1 MPRLGNP
8 DWNTP
13 SPYDDDVTTNED
25 EDLSPLDDDY
35 IPEEYCIDNEWIE
48 AHIAYAFD
56 RKNVTCKAS
65 LKIKNTLVPLDRA
78 KEWNKIARQFSQ
90 ALSQQITLK
99 KINL

>member
-35 IPEEYCIDNEWIE
+35 IPEEYRPD
-48 AHIAYAFD
+48 D
-56 RKNVTCKAS
+56 
-65 LKIKNTLVPLDRA
+65 D
-78 KEWNKIARQFSQ
+78 
-90 ALSQQITLK
+90 
-99 KINL
+99 